1 MEVLYGLHP
10 VEEAVRSG
18 ERRLDAVILARER
31 RDERLD
37 RLASACREAG
47 VRVSFEPR
55 EQLSRLA
62 GTDAHQGAVATVRE
76 RQFLGVEDLIELA
89 RRRREEPDGEA
100 PRNSFFLAL
109 DGVEDP
115 HNFGALLRTADGAGV
130 DGVLVTERRSAPVS
144 GTVAK
149 TSAGASEHVRIA
161 RVTNLVRALEAMKA
175 ANIWVLGLDERGTPD
190 YTEFDFRTDCVLVLG
205 REGAG
210 LHDLVKRTCDH
221 LLRIPMA
228 GMVSSLNVSVA
239 GAVVM
244 YEAVRQRRPAVAEAA
259 AKPAVAKPRKGL
271 GS

>member
-18 ERRLDAVILARER
+18 ARRLDHVILARER
-31 RDERLD
+31 GDARLERL
-37 RLASACREAG
+37 AETCRAAG
-47 VRVSFEPR
+47 VRVSLEPR
-55 EQLSRLA
+55 DQLTKLA
-62 GTDAHQGAVATVRE
+62 RTDTHQGALALVSE
-76 RQFLGVEDLIELA
+76 RAFLAVEDLLA
-89 RRRREEPDGEA
+89 A
-100 PRNSFFLAL
+100 PAATPPHRFFLAL
-109 DGVEDP
+109 DGIEDP
-115 HNFGALLRTADGAGV
+115 HNLGALLRTADGAGV
-130 DGVLVTERRSAPVS
+130 DGVILPERRSAPVS
-144 GTVAK
+144 ATVAK

-161 RVTNLVRALEAMKA
+161 RVTNLVRALEEMKQ
-175 ANIWVLGLDERGTPD
+175 ANVWVLGLDERGSPD

-210 LHDLVKRTCDH
+210 LHDLVRKTCDH

-244 YEAVRQRRPAVAEAA
+244 YEAVRQRCQPPPP
-259 AKPAVAKPRKGL
+259 KPAAAKPRKGL